1 MDQVEFDKRA
11 VLTSISYAMME
22 LGKGRHSLHNV
33 KRHLKEAINKLE
45 GFATSV
51 GVSID
56 GPKPEV
62 PVGWNPLM
70 PFTTD
75 ASVWAKKFN
84 ELALVPRRDL
94 VGLPQTC
101 PSVQCPIVRR
111 PDIGTLWSW
120 FTSAIE
126 AGRATA
132 LAGPL
137 EALGTNPSK
146 SAAAQ

>member
-1 MDQVEFDKRA
+1 MANQESVRFDRGWDAAVAEVKEKVEQYIEAKQEGQPLDPWEEWLPRFLELLA
-11 VLTSISYAMME
+11 VASADYV
-22 LGKGRHSLHNV
+22 RCD
-33 KRHLKEAINKLE
+33 R
-45 GFATSV
+45 
-51 GVSID
+51 
-56 GPKPEV
+56 PKPEV

-75 ASVWAKKFN
+75 ASVWANKFN

-111 PDIGTLWSW
+111 PDIRTLSSW

-126 AGRATA
+126 AGRATGLRA
-132 LAGPL
+132 P
-137 EALGTNPSK
+137 K
-146 SAAAQ
+146 